1 MATGEA
7 RASKG
12 TNGIEPTAVSPVLV
26 VGTGLAG
33 LAAALSLATLG
44 VPVIVA
50 GPRPGRAGG
59 PLNDTRSTALFGPS
73 VDLLEAVGAFTAL
86 RRVAVPLTGLR
97 LIDDTGSLWRAPEVL
112 FEASEIGLA
121 AFGMNVENVELLQ
134 AMADRCD
141 ALPGLRWFE
150 TTATDFEIGHSHVR
164 VGLADG
170 RSVVAHLVVG
180 ADGVTSPSRRAAGI
194 ATEAWSYPQTAIAT
208 RFRHSRPHGG
218 VSTELHRRAGPLT
231 TVPLSGDWSSLVW
244 VEAPAEAQRLMAAD
258 ELAFAVDLEGRVGE
272 VVGAVTAIGPRAAF
286 PLSGV
291 VAEPLAQRR
300 IALVGEAGHRLP
312 PIGAQ
317 GLNLGLRDAAW
328 LADLVADALAGGRD
342 PGGQDVLAAYDAA
355 RRRDVKSRAL
365 AVDVLNRSLLAG
377 LLPVDVARGAGL
389 ATLKSL
395 GPLRRLVM
403 REGVAPSGTLPRL
416 MQAPTGLALCGSPL
430 A

>member
-1 MATGEA
+1 MATGGA
-7 RASKG
+7 RAS
-12 TNGIEPTAVSPVLV
+12 NGSSDNEPESVTPVLV

-33 LAAALSLATLG
+33 LAAALSLAASG
-44 VPVIVA
+44 VPAIVA

-59 PLNDTRSTALFGPS
+59 PPHDTRSTALFGPS

-86 RRVAVPLTGLR
+86 REVAVPLTGLR

-112 FEASEIGLA
+112 FEAAEIGLA

-134 AMADRCD
+134 AMADRC
-141 ALPGLRWFE
+141 AATPGLRWFE
-150 TTATDFEIGHSHVR
+150 TTATAIEIGHERVR

-170 RSVVAHLVVG
+170 RSVEAQLVVG
-180 ADGVTSPSRRAAGI
+180 ADGATSPTRTAAGI
-194 ATEAWSYPQTAIAT
+194 ATDMWSYPQTAIAT
-208 RFRHSRPHGG
+208 RFRHSRPHGN

-231 TVPLSGDWSSLVW
+231 TVPLTGDWSSLVW
-244 VEAPAEAQRLMAAD
+244 VEAPEEAQRLMAAD
-258 ELAFAVDLEGRVGE
+258 DVTFASELEGRVGD

-328 LADLVADALAGGRD
+328 LADLVADAMADGRD
-342 PGGQDVLAAYDAA
+342 PGGDAVLAAYDAA
-355 RRRDVKSRAL
+355 RRGDVKSRAV

-389 ATLKSL
+389 AALKSL

-416 MQAPTGLALCGSPL
+416 MQARPSPALCGSP
-430 A
+430 